1 MQCNHFRIMNEPDR
15 RRKDS
20 DRESRRRETPEHR
33 VHRTVSRSRSRIRTR
48 SPIPV
53 ERDRER
59 EWGRERVELL
69 ERELQRER
77 ERLRTSE
84 QHQRTSSRQA
94 SEMREGSR
102 DRRDLRHRASHPEP
116 RVDAGEQRSRSP
128 SLSRKDFVDILKS
141 LKDGFSSQPTQ
152 SALPS
157 QKIDFKNIL
166 PSFDPSLKTQRID
179 VWLKKV
185 NECASVYGWDDKTT
199 THFAMQKLQ
208 GLAKTWYEGLNSI
221 LFTWKEW
228 EEKLLS
234 AFPFEQNYG
243 QALEEMLRR
252 KSRFNE
258 AIEVY
263 YYEKLTLINRCD
275 IEGKRAVDCIIHGIS
290 DRTLRSGALALRC
303 THPDLLLQ
311 YLVSNKES
319 NQSIVDR
326 TPFKTRNSDPVANP
340 SLKPKMGFKQPSAG
354 CYNCK
359 EKGHSFLY
367 CPKPLLKCSK
377 CSKIGHT
384 SDSCFVKTSDSTTS
398 KQREQSLQKTMCID
412 SDSKQGGLSPNSK
425 FLKKV
430 KVNGVAFE
438 AFVDFGSDVTLIKE
452 SVARSLNLAHN
463 GVSSAMKGF
472 GNEVVHSLGE
482 LSVELCVDDVTANV
496 VCKVVK
502 NELLDKP
509 VLIGQSFTE
518 QSHIIAYKNVA
529 KLQFL
534 DIGNELPQPDLG
546 SQGDCSFKVR
556 STGILQLYGTAT
568 VRAQIESSFTGSVL
582 IKNSIAG
589 EPNNQYFVVGGLYYV
604 KSGSVNVAITPF
616 SKSCR
621 IPKCSVVC
629 RADEVSFVNRV
640 VVEQQLG
647 TTGTDTFDESKV
659 RVGEKVS
666 EADKQSLLVLL
677 KKYKHCFASSLKD
690 LGCTNK
696 TEMNIEL
703 NSNRPVVYRPYRLSH
718 HEREKVRN
726 MVGEMLDAGVVKES
740 VSEYASPILLVRKK
754 DGSTRM
760 CVDYRMLNSVTVKE
774 RYPMPIIEDEIARL
788 TGQACF
794 ITLDLASGY
803 YQVPISEQS
812 KHLTS
817 FVTPDGQYEFNRMP
831 FGLANAPAVFQ
842 RMMNSLLGSARFG
855 KATAYIDDVLI
866 FGKNPAECL
875 ERLEEV
881 LLVMENANLTLN
893 MAKCNFLCDKI
904 TYLGYEISADGVRP
918 GEGKI
923 VSVQNF
929 PRPENVHHVRQFL
942 GLASYFRKF
951 IRDFA
956 LIACPLSKLLKK
968 GAAWEWSD
976 SQEQSFRDL
985 KSRLIDRPILAIYD
999 PAAET
1004 ELHTDASR
1012 LGIGGILL
1020 QRTSVNEAFHP
1031 VAYYSRQTS
1040 PEEKNFHSYEL
1051 ETLAVVFSLRK
1062 FRVYLLGKE
1071 FKIVTDCSALR
1082 STFLKRDLIPR
1093 IARWWLTLQEF
1104 DCSIEYRAGSKMSHV
1119 DALSRNPVADE
1130 GDVSMDQFPTVMSIS
1145 DDDWLHTLQLGD
1157 SELCRIK
1164 TILDSSLD
1172 EAGLKYINEN
1182 YVIKDNRLFRCLDG
1196 NKDRIR
1202 WVVPKGARWQL
1213 CRMNHDDIG
1222 HFGYEKTLER
1232 IKKNYWF
1239 AKMSKFVKKYVSACI
1254 ECAFAKKNA
1263 GDREGLLHPIPKVD
1277 VPFHTLHVDHLGPF
1291 VKSSRGHTH
1300 LLVVV
1305 DAFTKF
1311 CFVKPV
1317 RNTSAQNV
1325 IRVLVDIFYT
1335 FRIPDRLISDR
1346 GSCFTSHAFKRF
1358 TLDKGFKHVLNAVAS
1373 PRSNGQVERYNRTIL
1388 DSLKAFNVKHDEKD
1402 WDTHLGKVQ
1411 WGLNNTVQKTTG
1423 RTPAEVL
1430 FGTAMNVEMSPILNE
1445 IVNET
1450 RECSDRSVIRDEV
1463 KERIDREQVK
1473 QKKRYDEGR
1482 KPAHEYE
1489 LGALVKITKICF
1501 NNDGQSKKLMPT
1513 YMGPYRVAE
1522 VLGRDR
1528 YKVTPVPGLG
1538 GTQNRRETI
1547 VAADRMRPWIH
1558 IAALEVNDNDSDA
1571 NAADDSD

>member
-1 MQCNHFRIMNEPDR
+1 MNEPDR
-15 RRKDS
+15 RRRDS
-20 DRESRRRETPEHR
+20 ERDSRRRETPDHR
-33 VHRTVSRSRSRIRTR
+33 VSRTASRSRSRVRTR
-48 SPIPV
+48 SPSRA

-59 EWGRERVELL
+59 ERGRERVELL

-77 ERLRTSE
+77 ERLRVPE
-84 QHQRTSSRQA
+84 RHHRPSSRQA
-94 SEMREGSR
+94 SELREGSR
-102 DRRDLRHRASHPEP
+102 ARHDVRRESHPEP

-128 SLSRKDFVDILKS
+128 SLSKKDFADIIKCLR
-141 LKDGFSSQPTQ
+141 DGFSSHSTQ
-152 SALPS
+152 SAQTS

-166 PSFDPSLKTQRID
+166 PSFDPSSKTQRID

-208 GLAKTWYEGLNSI
+208 GLARTWYEGLNSI
-221 LFTWKEW
+221 LFSWKEW
-228 EEKLLS
+228 EEKLVS
-234 AFPFEQNYG
+234 AFPFDQNYG

-252 KSRFNE
+252 KSKFNE

-263 YYEKLTLINRCD
+263 YYEKLTLLNRCD
-275 IEGKRAVDCIIHGIS
+275 IVGKRAVDCIIHGIS
-290 DRTLRSGALALRC
+290 DRTIKSGALALRC
-303 THPDLLLQ
+303 LHPDQLLQ
-311 YLVSNKES
+311 YLASNKDS
-319 NQSIVDR
+319 NQSLVDR
-326 TPFKTRNSDPVANP
+326 NLFKSKTSDSVAN
-340 SLKPKMGFKQPSAG
+340 SSSKPKVGFRQPSAG

-359 EKGHSFLY
+359 EKGHSFLH

-384 SDSCFVKTSDSTTS
+384 SDNCFVKSNDPAKVKSPGV
-398 KQREQSLQKTMCID
+398 QKTMCID
-412 SDSKQGGLSPNSK
+412 SDGNQSGSSPSSK
-425 FLKKV
+425 FTKEV
-430 KVNGVAFE
+430 RVNGIAFK

-452 SVARSLNLAHN
+452 SVTRSLGLDYNR
-463 GVSSAMKGF
+463 VSSAMKGF

-482 LSVELCVDDVTANV
+482 LSLDLCIDDVRANV
-496 VCKVVK
+496 VCKVV
-502 NELLDKP
+502 NDELLDKP

-534 DIGNELPQPDLG
+534 DIGSELPQPDIDSAG
-546 SQGDCSFKVR
+546 ECSFKVR
-556 STGILQLYGTAT
+556 SAGVLQLYGAAT
-568 VRAQIESSFTGSVL
+568 VRAQIEHSFNGSVL

-589 EPNNQYFVVGGLYYV
+589 EPNNQYFVVGGLYYAKCGRV
-604 KSGSVNVAITPF
+604 DVAVTPC
-616 SKSCR
+616 SMSCL
-621 IPKCSVVC
+621 IPKDSVFC
-629 RADEVSFVNRV
+629 RADKVNFINRV
-640 VVEQQLG
+640 VVESHL
-647 TTGTDTFDESKV
+647 DTSAIGNFDESQV
-659 RVGEKVS
+659 RIGDGVS
-666 EADKQSLLVLL
+666 ELDKQRLLDLL
-677 KKYKHCFASSLKD
+677 KKYQHCFASSLKE

-696 TEMNIEL
+696 TEMHIEL
-703 NSNRPVVYRPYRLSH
+703 NSTRPVVYRPYRLSH
-718 HEREKVRN
+718 HERGKVRS
-726 MVGEMLDAGVVKES
+726 MVEEMLDAGVVKES
-740 VSEYASPILLVRKK
+740 LSEYASPILLVRKK
-754 DGSTRM
+754 DGSMRM

-774 RYPMPIIEDEIARL
+774 RYPMPVIEDEIARL

-812 KHLTS
+812 KHLTA
-817 FVTPDGQYEFNRMP
+817 FITPDGHYEFNRMP

-842 RMMNSLLGSARFG
+842 RMMNALLGSARFG

-866 FGKNPAECL
+866 FGRNPAECL

-881 LLVMENANLTLN
+881 LQVLGHANLTLN
-893 MAKCNFLCDKI
+893 LAKCDFLCDKI
-904 TYLGYEISADGVRP
+904 SYLGYEISAAGVRP

-929 PRPENVHHVRQFL
+929 PRPENVHNVRQFL

-956 LIACPLSKLLKK
+956 LISCPLTKLLKK
-968 GAAWEWSD
+968 GAAWEWGD
-976 SQEQSFRDL
+976 SQEQSFVDL

-1012 LGIGGILL
+1012 IGIGGILL
-1020 QRTSVNEAFHP
+1020 QRKSASEPFHP

-1062 FRVYLLGKE
+1062 FRVYLIGKE

-1119 DALSRNPVADE
+1119 DALSRNPVVDD
-1130 GDVSMDQFPTVMSIS
+1130 GDVLVEQFPSVMSITN
-1145 DDDWLHTLQLGD
+1145 DDWLHTLQLGD
-1157 SELCRIK
+1157 SELSRIK
-1164 TILDSSLD
+1164 SILGSDLD
-1172 EAGLKYINEN
+1172 EKGLEYIREN
-1182 YVIKDNRLFRCLDG
+1182 YVIKDDKLFRCLDG
-1196 NKDRIR
+1196 DKDRIR

-1222 HFGYEKTLER
+1222 HFGYEKTLEK

-1239 AKMSKFVKKYVSACI
+1239 AKMPKFVKKYVNACI
-1254 ECAFAKKNA
+1254 ECAFAKKNSN
-1263 GDREGLLHPIPKVD
+1263 DREGLLHPIAKVE

-1317 RNTSAQNV
+1317 RNTNTQNV
-1325 IRVLVDIFYT
+1325 VRVLAEIFYT

-1358 TLDKGFKHVLNAVAS
+1358 ALDKGFKHILNAVAS

-1388 DSLKAFNVKHDEKD
+1388 DSLKTFSVKHGEKD
-1402 WDTHLGKVQ
+1402 WDNHLGKVQ
-1411 WGLNNTVQKTTG
+1411 WGLNNTIQKTTG

-1430 FGTAMNVEMSPILNE
+1430 FGTAMNVGISPILNE
-1445 IVNET
+1445 IVEET
-1450 RECSDRSVIRDEV
+1450 RENSDRSVIRNEV
-1463 KERIDREQVK
+1463 KKKIDREQVK
-1473 QKKRYDEGR
+1473 QKERYDEGR
-1482 KPAHEYE
+1482 KPAREYE
-1489 LGALVKITKICF
+1489 LGALVKITKTCF
-1501 NNDGQSKKLMPT
+1501 NNDGQSKKLMAT
-1513 YMGPYRVAE
+1513 YVGPYRVTK

-1528 YKVTPVPGLG
+1528 YKVAPVPGLG
-1538 GTQNRRETI
+1538 CTQNKRETT
-1547 VAADRMRPWIH
+1547 VSADRMRPWIH
-1558 IAALEVNDNDSDA
+1558 IAALEVNDNDSVA
-1571 NAADDSD
+1571 SSADQSDCD